1 MKPLSFTFET
11 PLDFKEA
18 YKTLQAAC
26 KLYRKRLAD
35 AKGQDRLYHS
45 LAQET
50 AFLLKLKRYQS
61 TQVVPSPQNR
71 GDRELETLAFIL
83 APYGPILLNEV
94 DETDRHLYQYLYYE
108 GMLLDHN
115 MIGEAEE
122 DVNQL
127 MHLLEE
133 YIHNILTK

>member
-18 YKTLQAAC
+18 YKTLQTAC

-50 AFLLKLKRYQS
+50 AFLLKLKPYRSAKGILSAQ
-61 TQVVPSPQNR
+61 TR
-71 GDRELETLAFIL
+71 GDEELETLDFIL
-83 APYGPILLNEV
+83 APYASILLNEV
-94 DETDRHLYQYLYYE
+94 NESDRHFSQYLHYE
-108 GMLLDHN
+108 GMLLNHN
-115 MIGEAEE
+115 MVGEAE

-127 MHLLEE
+127 MHLLSE
-133 YIHNILTK
+133 YIQNILEK